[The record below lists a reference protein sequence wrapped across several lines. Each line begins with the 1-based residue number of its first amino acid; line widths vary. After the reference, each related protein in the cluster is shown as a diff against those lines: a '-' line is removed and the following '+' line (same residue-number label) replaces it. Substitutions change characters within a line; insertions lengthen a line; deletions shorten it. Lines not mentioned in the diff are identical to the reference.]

1 MKYDLMGSCDIYFIF
16 PKLVKTHVLLIKWT
30 WSSLIIEKGVV
41 CFLVRLCWQNITGF
55 QIGEMIFI
63 DLFATKCIKMDQT
76 NTALINDI
84 VLLFDSPM
92 IVMCEYYACVN
103 AITSKHYVWRKPQTK
118 KLFRNLIA
126 TVAQGSLFSFE
137 YDDTEITN
145 NKMIN
150 FKR

>member
-1 MKYDLMGSCDIYFIF
+1 
-16 PKLVKTHVLLIKWT
+16 
-30 WSSLIIEKGVV
+30 
-41 CFLVRLCWQNITGF
+41 
-55 QIGEMIFI
+55 MIFI

-103 AITSKHYVWRKPQTK
+103 AIGSNHYVWRKPQTK

-126 TVAQGSLFSFE
+126 TVAQGSLVSFE